1 MNIFPTPPNPDTRNP
16 PKTLT
21 AEDWLKHQ
29 QVRNVNVLAVTPEQ
43 MGKIFGELK

>member
-1 MNIFPTPPNPDTRNP
+1 MNTFPTPPNPDTRNP

-29 QVRNVNVLAVTPEQ
+29 QVRNVNVLAVTPQ
-43 MGKIFGELK
+43 GLKEAMRKL